1 MNVLLSIKPK
11 YVEEIKKGNKKY
23 EFRKSLFNKKNID
36 KIEKIFIYSSS
47 PVKKI
52 VARFFL
58 SVILEDHPKNLWER
72 CKDFS
77 GIDEIEY
84 FKYFEENEKG
94 LAIKITELKFFK
106 KPIDPKSVFPD
117 FVAPQSFCYIDDIEG
132 RESITSIYYR
142 W

>member
-1 MNVLLSIKPK
+1 M
-11 YVEEIKKGNKKY
+11 
-23 EFRKSLFNKKNID
+23 
-36 KIEKIFIYSSS
+36 
-47 PVKKI
+47 KKI

-77 GIDEIEY
+77 DIDEIEY
-84 FKYFEENEKG
+84 FKYFDKIEKG

-106 KPIDPKSVFPD
+106 KPIDPKLVFPD
-117 FVAPQSFCYIDDIEG
+117 FVAPPSFCYIDDIEG

-142 W
+142 WNCSSLELEKDLFVYIEIGFNPITILYFCGLPNSFSFPS

>member
-11 YVEEIKKGNKKY
+11 YVEEIKKGNKKF
-23 EFRKSLFNKKNID
+23 EFRKSLFSKKYINKV
-36 KIEKIFIYSSS
+36 EKIYIYSSS

-58 SVILEDHPKNLWER
+58 SVILEDHPKNLWEQ

-84 FKYFEENEKG
+84 FKYFGKKEKG
-94 LAIKITELKFFK
+94 LAIKISELKFFE
-106 KPIDPKSVFPD
+106 KPIDPKLLFHN

-132 RESITSIYYR
+132 TEKITNYL
-142 W
+142 